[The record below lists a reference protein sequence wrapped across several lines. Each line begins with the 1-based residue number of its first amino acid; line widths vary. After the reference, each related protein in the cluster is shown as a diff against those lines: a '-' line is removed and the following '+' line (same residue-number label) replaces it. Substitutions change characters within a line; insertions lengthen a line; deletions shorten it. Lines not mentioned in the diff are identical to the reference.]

1 MTDSIPM
8 TQDGYDRIHADI
20 KDLEDRRPAIKTAI
34 EEAREKGDLREN
46 ADYHAAREELAMLD
60 AKIAQLHGKLAN
72 SRIIDPANAPPDI
85 VSVFKTVTF
94 RCLRNGRE
102 MKRTLVGEGEAD
114 PAQGRILANSPIG
127 QALIGKRI
135 GDKAVAE
142 LPAGPME
149 LEILSIE

>member
-1 MTDSIPM
+1 MHDSVPM
-8 TQDGYDRIHADI
+8 TQDGYDRINSEI
-20 KDLEDRRPAIKTAI
+20 KELENRRPAIKTAI

-60 AKIAQLHGKLAN
+60 AKISQLNGKLAN
-72 SRIIDPANAPPDI
+72 ARIIDPADAPADI

-94 RCLRNGRE
+94 RCLGNGRE
-102 MKRTLVGEGEAD
+102 MQRTLVGEGEAD
-114 PAQGRILANSPIG
+114 PAQGKILANSPIG
-127 QALIGKRI
+127 QALIGKKL
-135 GDKAVAE
+135 GDKTVAE